1 MSLLSDIIFTGG
13 SARLH
18 VREGHNGPKVIRKT
32 QSHGGFLTP
41 LAQLVRNP
49 IVTLG
54 GAVGD
59 YNVPEPDGGAAEA
72 NRRQILYLRMKD
84 VGTSHWWWSVTC

>member
-1 MSLLSDIIFTGG
+1 MSLLSDTIFTGG
-13 SARLH
+13 STRLH
-18 VREGHNGPKVIRKT
+18 VRGGHNGPKVIRK
-32 QSHGGFLTP
+32 SKSYGGFLPP

-49 IVTLG
+49 IGTLG

-59 YNVPEPDGGAAEA
+59 YKVPEPDGGAANA